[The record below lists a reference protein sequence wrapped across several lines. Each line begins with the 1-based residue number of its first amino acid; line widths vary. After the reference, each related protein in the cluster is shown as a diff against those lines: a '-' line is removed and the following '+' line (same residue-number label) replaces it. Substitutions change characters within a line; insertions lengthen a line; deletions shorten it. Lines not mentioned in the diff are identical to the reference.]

1 MGIIGSYRDLDVWA
15 ASMDL
20 VDGVFRHSQ
29 SLPRQEFE
37 LRSQMK
43 RAAISIPAN
52 VAEGWCRK
60 DRRQAYQNHV
70 SIAMGSRGELDT
82 ELEICFRNGLLNRA
96 NCGDIEQLMGRVR
109 PMLVRLYD
117 SI

>member
-1 MGIIGSYRDLDVWA
+1 
-15 ASMDL
+15 MDL
-20 VDGVFRHSQ
+20 VDEVYRNMK
-29 SLPRQEFE
+29 SLPRDEFE
-37 LRSQMK
+37 LRTQIK
-43 RAAISIPAN
+43 KAVISIPAN

-96 NCGDIEQLMGRVR
+96 NCGEIQQLMGRVR
-109 PMLVRLYD
+109 PMLIRLHD